1 MFKRF
6 VALVTFGVFLLITAG
21 CNLIGIVLA
30 AASAFGLAY
39 YSADRFGYLC

>member
-30 AASAFGLAY
+30 AAAAY
-39 YSADRFGYLC
+39 GMSKIWTH